1 MHSSATRPAP
11 LSLKIVA
18 GLVILFLNFPAAIIL
33 LYAFTVEDQ
42 LVTFPPPGLTLN
54 WFPAAL
60 ARNDMLSALWLSLG
74 VATISMVVATVL
86 GTLAASAVNRMK
98 FAGKDSIAFLLILPI
113 ALPGIVTGIAL
124 SSSMNAAGIE
134 KNFWTIVGAH
144 VTFCIVTVY
153 NNVIARYRRMGNSQ
167 VEASMDLGAS
177 AFETFR
183 HIVLPGLATALLA
196 GALLA
201 FALSLDEI
209 IVTKL
214 TAGSQTTLPI
224 WIYSQLSNRPRNR
237 PITNVVAAFVLA
249 ATFIPVV
256 LSYRWSQQ
264 AGSEE

>member
-1 MHSSATRPAP
+1 MRSNDGRRSP
-11 LSLKIVA
+11 LGLKIAV
-18 GLVILFLNFPAAIIL
+18 GLVILFLNFPAAIIV
-33 LYAFTVEDQ
+33 LYAFNVEDQ
-42 LVTFPPPGLTLN
+42 LVTFPPPGLTLH
-54 WFPAAL
+54 WFPATL
-60 ARNDMLSALWLSLG
+60 ARSDMLSALWLSLG
-74 VATISMVVATVL
+74 VATLSMVIATVL
-86 GTLAASAVNRMK
+86 GTLAAAAVNRMK
-98 FAGKDSIAFLLILPI
+98 FGGKDAIALLLILPI

-124 SSSMNAAGIE
+124 SSSMNVLNID
-134 KNFWTIVGAH
+134 KSFWTIVGAH

-153 NNVIARYRRMGNSQ
+153 NNVIARLRRMGSSQ

-183 HIVLPGLATALLA
+183 YIVLPALATALLA

-237 PITNVVAAFVLA
+237 PITNVVAVFVLA

>member
-1 MHSSATRPAP
+1 MHSETSRRAP
-11 LSLKIVA
+11 LGLKIAVGA
-18 GLVILFLNFPAAIIL
+18 VILFLHFPAAVIL
-33 LYAFTVEDQ
+33 LYAFTTEDQ

-54 WFPAAL
+54 WFPQAL
-60 ARNDMLSALWLSLG
+60 ARGDMLSALWLSLG
-74 VATISMVVATVL
+74 VAVISMLIATVL

-98 FAGKDSIAFLLILPI
+98 FAGKDAIAFLLILPI

-124 SSSMNAAGIE
+124 SSTMNVMHID
-134 KNFWTIVGAH
+134 KSFWTIVGAH
-144 VTFCIVTVY
+144 VTFCMVTVY
-153 NNVIARYRRMGNSQ
+153 NNVISRYRRMGNSQ
-167 VEASMDLGAS
+167 IEASMDLGAS

-183 HIVLPGLATALLA
+183 YIVLPGLATALLA

-237 PITNVVAAFVLA
+237 PITNVVAVFVLA
-249 ATFIPVV
+249 ATFIPVL
-256 LSYRWSQQ
+256 LSFRWSQS

>member
-1 MHSSATRPAP
+1 MRSNPARRAP
-11 LSLKIVA
+11 LSLIIGA
-18 GLVILFLNFPAAIIL
+18 GLVVLFLQFPAAVIL
-33 LYAFTVEDQ
+33 LYAFTTEDQ
-42 LVTFPPPGLTLN
+42 LVTFPPPSLTLN
-54 WFPAAL
+54 WFPATA
-60 ARNDMLSALWLSLG
+60 ARTDLWHALWLSLG
-74 VATISMVVATVL
+74 VAAISMIVATVL
-86 GTLAASAVNRMK
+86 GTLAAAAVNRMK
-98 FAGKDSIAFLLILPI
+98 WAGKDAIAFLLILPI

-124 SSSMNAAGIE
+124 SSSLNLAHID
-134 KNFWTIVGAH
+134 KSFWTIVGAH

-153 NNVIARYRRMGNSQ
+153 NNVIARLRRMGSSQ
-167 VEASMDLGAS
+167 IEASMDLGAS

-201 FALSLDEI
+201 FALSMDEI

-224 WIYSQLSNRPRNR
+224 WIYSNLSNRPRNR
-237 PITNVVAAFVLA
+237 PETNVVAVFVLA
-249 ATFIPVV
+249 MTFIPVI